1 MFIKRSVIVRNFFYT
16 IFALCFTFTVANA
29 YGDFFGFNNDMAHRS
44 GMYRYDMNRE
54 INSAIDE
61 MNRNNWSNPYETYN
75 NPISKIFKKRE
86 SYSSNP
92 LNESD
97 IDYLLKKM
105 EKRSFGKIYTNLPTE
120 TRIDRLDS
128 QMFGAIQT
136 GDFKT
141 RLNRLKHAYSAEST
155 RNYKEKDRK
164 QNRFR
169 EFFSSGYP
177 TSIPARGDYYS
188 SLRDDFQSW

>member
-1 MFIKRSVIVRNFFYT
+1 MKKIFYT

-29 YGDFFGFNNDMAHRS
+29 YGDFFSFNNDMANRG

-75 NPISKIFKKRE
+75 NPISKIFKKKE

-105 EKRSFGKIYTNLPTE
+105 EKKSFGKIYSNLPTE
-120 TRIDRLDS
+120 IRIDRLDS

-164 QNRFR
+164 QNQFR

>member
-1 MFIKRSVIVRNFFYT
+1 
-16 IFALCFTFTVANA
+16 
-29 YGDFFGFNNDMAHRS
+29 
-44 GMYRYDMNRE
+44 MNRE
-54 INSAIDE
+54 NNHEKDE
-61 MNRNNWSNPYETYN
+61 MNHNKWSNPYKTYN
-75 NPISKIFKKRE
+75 NQISKIIKKKE

-92 LNESD
+92 INESD

-105 EKRSFGKIYTNLPTE
+105 EKRSFGKIYSNLPTE

-155 RNYKEKDRK
+155 RDYKEKDRK

-177 TSIPARGDYYS
+177 TSIPTRGDYYS